1 MHMLDEAPL
10 KPEVR
15 ALAKKIFRIVG
26 EAESRVHACP
36 LEEVHFH
43 ETGAVDSIVDIVG
56 AAACAV
62 DLGITETYV
71 STIYEGQGHVWC
83 QHGRIPVPAPAVAGI
98 AAAEELDLAIT
109 NVSGEMVTPT
119 GAAIAAALR
128 TKKGLPK
135 TFVIRKIGMG
145 AGKKDFPHANLLR
158 AMIIEQ
164 AMNGLPAGNTV
175 EEPTRSVNAD
185 GDSQK
190 NGSFAQEKSSS
201 DETEDEIWVLE
212 TNLDDCTGEMM
223 GLTMELLLAAGARD
237 VNYTP
242 IYMKKNRPACK
253 LEVLCKEEK
262 VSALEEVIFHQ
273 TTAIG
278 LRKRKEVRRILPRKK
293 ETVMTPYGEV
303 ELKICASGPGKL
315 IFTRNTDR
323 HPRTGSGNRPVLS
336 GNLSESGGRG
346 MEEKKERLKALLDEY
361 TKGNACLA
369 FSGGIDSSLILKLA
383 QEAADR
389 NGTKLY
395 AVTFDTVLH
404 PKADREIASRV
415 ARENHSIHEIISVDE
430 LKQEEIRF
438 NPKNRC
444 YLCKKSLFSGLLD
457 FARAHDA
464 AVVMEGTNQDDL
476 KQYRP
481 GIQAVKELGVKSPL
495 MEAGFTKAEIRAYAK
510 DLGISVAER
519 PSSPCLATRL
529 PYGTEIDMALLKRI
543 GEGEE
548 ALRNLGL
555 KNVRIRV
562 HGEIARLEVDSASF
576 PAILEQRE
584 EVLSILK
591 KVGVP
596 YLTLDLEG
604 FRSGSMDIHVK

>member
-1 MHMLDEAPL
+1 MNEKKDALYLECYSGISGDMVTAALLDLGADEAVL
-10 KPEVR
+10 RK
-15 ALAKKIFRIVG
+15 ALASLPLDGFGIDIRRVKKAGLDACDFDVVLDAAHENHDHDMAYLYG
-26 EAESRVHACP
+26 GAGECHAHDHHHDHDEDAHAHHPHADEDEHCHEHHYDGEHEHGCHNHEAEHCHDHEHTHEHHHHEHRGLAEVLDILNKADLTDRARATAVRIFTILGRAEAKAHGAT
-36 LEEVHFH
+36 LETVHFH
-43 ETGAVDSIVDIVG
+43 EVGAVDSIVDIVG

-119 GAAIAAALR
+119 GAAIAAAIR

-158 AMIIEQ
+158 AMIIEPV
-164 AMNGLPAGNTV
+164 MNGLPAGNAV

-190 NGSFAQEKSSS
+190 NGSSAQEKSSS

-303 ELKICASGPGKL
+303 ELKICTSAGENYIYPEYDSIRGL
-315 IFTRNTDR
+315 VQE
-323 HPRTGSGNRPVLS
+323 TGRSYQ
-336 GNLSESGGRG
+336 EIYQ
-346 MEEKKERLKALLDEY
+346 KA
-361 TKGNACLA
+361 
-369 FSGGIDSSLILKLA
+369 
-383 QEAADR
+383 
-389 NGTKLY
+389 
-395 AVTFDTVLH
+395 V
-404 PKADREIASRV
+404 
-415 ARENHSIHEIISVDE
+415 
-430 LKQEEIRF
+430 
-438 NPKNRC
+438 
-444 YLCKKSLFSGLLD
+444 
-457 FARAHDA
+457 
-464 AVVMEGTNQDDL
+464 
-476 KQYRP
+476 
-481 GIQAVKELGVKSPL
+481 
-495 MEAGFTKAEIRAYAK
+495 
-510 DLGISVAER
+510 
-519 PSSPCLATRL
+519 
-529 PYGTEIDMALLKRI
+529 
-543 GEGEE
+543 EE
-548 ALRNLGL
+548 AWKKR
-555 KNVRIRV
+555 KN
-562 HGEIARLEVDSASF
+562 D
-576 PAILEQRE
+576 
-584 EVLSILK
+584 
-591 KVGVP
+591 
-596 YLTLDLEG
+596 
-604 FRSGSMDIHVK
+604 

>member
-1 MHMLDEAPL
+1 MGKTLYLECYSGISGDMTVGALLDLGAREEALREALEALPLNGYEITIGRTKKCGIDACDFDVILEEEAHDHAHDEAHVHEHDHEAEHCHDGEGHVHEHIHGEESHEHQEHFHDGEAHEHSHEHLHEDSAEHSEHCHSAEGHSHDHEHSHEHTHSDHAPADHCHDHSHDHPHTHGPEAYDHHHDHVHRHYADIMHMLDEAPL

-164 AMNGLPAGNTV
+164 AMNGLPAGNAV

-190 NGSFAQEKSSS
+190 NGSSAQKKSSS

-303 ELKICASGPGKL
+303 ELKICTSAGENYIYPEYDSIRGL
-315 IFTRNTDR
+315 VQE
-323 HPRTGSGNRPVLS
+323 TGRSYQ
-336 GNLSESGGRG
+336 EIYQ
-346 MEEKKERLKALLDEY
+346 KA
-361 TKGNACLA
+361 
-369 FSGGIDSSLILKLA
+369 
-383 QEAADR
+383 
-389 NGTKLY
+389 
-395 AVTFDTVLH
+395 V
-404 PKADREIASRV
+404 
-415 ARENHSIHEIISVDE
+415 
-430 LKQEEIRF
+430 
-438 NPKNRC
+438 
-444 YLCKKSLFSGLLD
+444 
-457 FARAHDA
+457 
-464 AVVMEGTNQDDL
+464 
-476 KQYRP
+476 
-481 GIQAVKELGVKSPL
+481 
-495 MEAGFTKAEIRAYAK
+495 
-510 DLGISVAER
+510 
-519 PSSPCLATRL
+519 
-529 PYGTEIDMALLKRI
+529 
-543 GEGEE
+543 EE
-548 ALRNLGL
+548 AWKKR
-555 KNVRIRV
+555 KN
-562 HGEIARLEVDSASF
+562 D
-576 PAILEQRE
+576 
-584 EVLSILK
+584 
-591 KVGVP
+591 
-596 YLTLDLEG
+596 
-604 FRSGSMDIHVK
+604 

>member
-1 MHMLDEAPL
+1 MGKTLYLECYSGISGDMTVGALLDLGAREEALREALEALPLNGYEITIGRTKKCGIDACDFDVILEEEAHDHAHDEAHVHEHDHEAEHCHDGEGHVHEHIHGEESHEHQEHFHDGEAHEHYHEHLHEDSAEHSEHCHSAEGHSHDHEHSHEHTHGDHAPADHCHDHSHDHPHTHGPETHDHHHDHVHRHYADIMHMLDEAPL

-119 GAAIAAALR
+119 GAAIASALR
-128 TKKGLPK
+128 TKKGLPRA
-135 TFVIRKIGMG
+135 FVIRKIGMG

-158 AMIIEQ
+158 AMIIEP
-164 AMNGLPAGNTV
+164 AMNAQPAGNAV

-190 NGSFAQEKSSS
+190 NGSSAQEKSSS

-303 ELKICASGPGKL
+303 ELKICTSAGETYIYPEYDSIRGL
-315 IFTRNTDR
+315 VQE
-323 HPRTGSGNRPVLS
+323 TGRSYQ
-336 GNLSESGGRG
+336 EIYQ
-346 MEEKKERLKALLDEY
+346 KA
-361 TKGNACLA
+361 
-369 FSGGIDSSLILKLA
+369 
-383 QEAADR
+383 
-389 NGTKLY
+389 
-395 AVTFDTVLH
+395 V
-404 PKADREIASRV
+404 
-415 ARENHSIHEIISVDE
+415 
-430 LKQEEIRF
+430 
-438 NPKNRC
+438 
-444 YLCKKSLFSGLLD
+444 
-457 FARAHDA
+457 
-464 AVVMEGTNQDDL
+464 
-476 KQYRP
+476 
-481 GIQAVKELGVKSPL
+481 
-495 MEAGFTKAEIRAYAK
+495 
-510 DLGISVAER
+510 
-519 PSSPCLATRL
+519 
-529 PYGTEIDMALLKRI
+529 
-543 GEGEE
+543 EE
-548 ALRNLGL
+548 AWKKR
-555 KNVRIRV
+555 KN
-562 HGEIARLEVDSASF
+562 D
-576 PAILEQRE
+576 
-584 EVLSILK
+584 
-591 KVGVP
+591 
-596 YLTLDLEG
+596 
-604 FRSGSMDIHVK
+604 

>member
-1 MHMLDEAPL
+1 MGKTLYLECYSGISGDMTVGALLDLGAREEALREALEALPLKGYEIRIGRTKKCGIDACDFDVILEEEEGHEHPHEHDGEAHVHKHEHVHGAEHCHDEEHHDHEHSHGEDHVYDHGTPCEHIHDHSHIHGPEGHDHHHDHVHRHYADIMHMLDEAPL

-15 ALAKKIFRIVG
+15 TLAKKIFQIVG

-119 GAAIAAALR
+119 GAAIAAAFR

-135 TFVIRKIGMG
+135 AFVIRKIGMG

-158 AMIIEQ
+158 AMIIEPV
-164 AMNGLPAGNTV
+164 MNALPAGNAV
-175 EEPTRSVNAD
+175 EEITGSVNAD
-185 GDSQK
+185 GDAQK
-190 NGSFAQEKSSS
+190 SGSTASEKSSS

-242 IYMKKNRPACK
+242 IYMKKNRPAYK

-293 ETVMTPYGEV
+293 ETIMTPYGEV
-303 ELKICASGPGKL
+303 ELKICTSAGETYIYPEYDSIRRL
-315 IFTRNTDR
+315 VQE
-323 HPRTGSGNRPVLS
+323 TGRSYQEIYQKAV
-336 GNLSESGGRG
+336 
-346 MEEKKERLKALLDEY
+346 EETWKKR
-361 TKGNACLA
+361 
-369 FSGGIDSSLILKLA
+369 
-383 QEAADR
+383 
-389 NGTKLY
+389 
-395 AVTFDTVLH
+395 
-404 PKADREIASRV
+404 
-415 ARENHSIHEIISVDE
+415 
-430 LKQEEIRF
+430 
-438 NPKNRC
+438 KN
-444 YLCKKSLFSGLLD
+444 D
-457 FARAHDA
+457 
-464 AVVMEGTNQDDL
+464 
-476 KQYRP
+476 
-481 GIQAVKELGVKSPL
+481 
-495 MEAGFTKAEIRAYAK
+495 
-510 DLGISVAER
+510 
-519 PSSPCLATRL
+519 
-529 PYGTEIDMALLKRI
+529 
-543 GEGEE
+543 
-548 ALRNLGL
+548 
-555 KNVRIRV
+555 
-562 HGEIARLEVDSASF
+562 
-576 PAILEQRE
+576 
-584 EVLSILK
+584 
-591 KVGVP
+591 
-596 YLTLDLEG
+596 
-604 FRSGSMDIHVK
+604 

>member
-1 MHMLDEAPL
+1 MGKTLYLECYSGISGDMTVGALLDLGAREEALRAALEALPLNGYEITIGRTKKCGIDACDFDVILEEEAHDHAHDEAHVHEHDHEAEHCHDGEGHVHEHIHGEESHEHQEHFHDGEAHEHYHEHLHEDSAEHSEHCHSAEGHSHDHEHSHEHTHGDHAPADHCHDHSHDHPHTHGPEAHDHHHDHVHRHYADIMHMLDEAPL

-98 AAAEELDLAIT
+98 AVAEELDLAVT
-109 NVSGEMVTPT
+109 PVFGEMVTPT

-128 TKKGLPK
+128 TKKGRPQS
-135 TFVIRKIGMG
+135 FVIRRIGMG

-158 AMIIEQ
+158 AMIIEP
-164 AMNGLPAGNTV
+164 AMNAQPAGKAV
-175 EEPTRSVNAD
+175 EETTGSVNTD
-185 GDSQK
+185 GDAQK
-190 NGSFAQEKSSS
+190 SGSSASEKASS

-242 IYMKKNRPACK
+242 IYMKKNRPAYK

-293 ETVMTPYGEV
+293 ETIMTPYGEV
-303 ELKICASGPGKL
+303 ELKICTSAGETYIYPEYDSIRRL
-315 IFTRNTDR
+315 VQE
-323 HPRTGSGNRPVLS
+323 TGRSYQ
-336 GNLSESGGRG
+336 EIYQ
-346 MEEKKERLKALLDEY
+346 KA
-361 TKGNACLA
+361 
-369 FSGGIDSSLILKLA
+369 
-383 QEAADR
+383 
-389 NGTKLY
+389 
-395 AVTFDTVLH
+395 V
-404 PKADREIASRV
+404 
-415 ARENHSIHEIISVDE
+415 
-430 LKQEEIRF
+430 
-438 NPKNRC
+438 
-444 YLCKKSLFSGLLD
+444 
-457 FARAHDA
+457 
-464 AVVMEGTNQDDL
+464 
-476 KQYRP
+476 
-481 GIQAVKELGVKSPL
+481 
-495 MEAGFTKAEIRAYAK
+495 
-510 DLGISVAER
+510 
-519 PSSPCLATRL
+519 
-529 PYGTEIDMALLKRI
+529 
-543 GEGEE
+543 EE
-548 ALRNLGL
+548 AWKKR
-555 KNVRIRV
+555 KN
-562 HGEIARLEVDSASF
+562 D
-576 PAILEQRE
+576 
-584 EVLSILK
+584 
-591 KVGVP
+591 
-596 YLTLDLEG
+596 
-604 FRSGSMDIHVK
+604 

>member
-1 MHMLDEAPL
+1 MGKTLYLECYSGISGDMTVGALLDLGAREEALRAALEALPLNGYEITIGRTKKCGIDACDFDVILEEEAHDHAHDEAHVHEHDHEAEHCHDGEGHVHEHIHGEESHEHQEHFHDGEAHEHYHEHLHEDSAEHSEHCHSAEGHSHDHEHSHEHTHSDHAPADHCHDHSHDHPHTHGPEAHDHHHDHVHRHYADIMHMLDEAPL

-158 AMIIEQ
+158 AMIIEP
-164 AMNGLPAGNTV
+164 AMNGLPAGNAV

-190 NGSFAQEKSSS
+190 NGSSAKEKSSS

-303 ELKICASGPGKL
+303 ELKICTSAGETYIYPEYDSIRRL
-315 IFTRNTDR
+315 VQE
-323 HPRTGSGNRPVLS
+323 TGRSYQ
-336 GNLSESGGRG
+336 EIYQ
-346 MEEKKERLKALLDEY
+346 KA
-361 TKGNACLA
+361 
-369 FSGGIDSSLILKLA
+369 
-383 QEAADR
+383 
-389 NGTKLY
+389 
-395 AVTFDTVLH
+395 V
-404 PKADREIASRV
+404 
-415 ARENHSIHEIISVDE
+415 
-430 LKQEEIRF
+430 
-438 NPKNRC
+438 
-444 YLCKKSLFSGLLD
+444 
-457 FARAHDA
+457 
-464 AVVMEGTNQDDL
+464 
-476 KQYRP
+476 
-481 GIQAVKELGVKSPL
+481 
-495 MEAGFTKAEIRAYAK
+495 
-510 DLGISVAER
+510 
-519 PSSPCLATRL
+519 
-529 PYGTEIDMALLKRI
+529 
-543 GEGEE
+543 EE
-548 ALRNLGL
+548 AWKKR
-555 KNVRIRV
+555 KN
-562 HGEIARLEVDSASF
+562 D
-576 PAILEQRE
+576 
-584 EVLSILK
+584 
-591 KVGVP
+591 
-596 YLTLDLEG
+596 
-604 FRSGSMDIHVK
+604 

>member
-1 MHMLDEAPL
+1 MGKTLYLECYSGISGDMTVGALLDLGAREEALREALEALPLNGYEITIGRTKKCGIDACDFDVILEEEAHDHAHDEAHVHEHDHEAEHCHDGEGHVHEHIHGEESHEHREHFHDGEAHEHYHEHLHEDSAEHSEHCHSAEGGHPHDHEHSHGEPDHSHESPHSEHNHTHAPELHDHSHEDGTHTHDHSHPHGPETHDHHHDHVHRHYADIMHMLDEAPL

-15 ALAKKIFRIVG
+15 TLAKKIFRIVG

-128 TKKGLPK
+128 TKKGLPRA
-135 TFVIRKIGMG
+135 FVIRKIGMG

-158 AMIIEQ
+158 AMIIEP
-164 AMNGLPAGNTV
+164 AMNAQPAGNAV

-190 NGSFAQEKSSS
+190 NGSSAQEKSSS

-303 ELKICASGPGKL
+303 ELKICTSAGETYIYPEYDSIRGL
-315 IFTRNTDR
+315 VQE
-323 HPRTGSGNRPVLS
+323 TGRSYQ
-336 GNLSESGGRG
+336 EIYQ
-346 MEEKKERLKALLDEY
+346 KA
-361 TKGNACLA
+361 
-369 FSGGIDSSLILKLA
+369 
-383 QEAADR
+383 
-389 NGTKLY
+389 
-395 AVTFDTVLH
+395 V
-404 PKADREIASRV
+404 
-415 ARENHSIHEIISVDE
+415 
-430 LKQEEIRF
+430 
-438 NPKNRC
+438 
-444 YLCKKSLFSGLLD
+444 
-457 FARAHDA
+457 
-464 AVVMEGTNQDDL
+464 
-476 KQYRP
+476 
-481 GIQAVKELGVKSPL
+481 
-495 MEAGFTKAEIRAYAK
+495 
-510 DLGISVAER
+510 
-519 PSSPCLATRL
+519 
-529 PYGTEIDMALLKRI
+529 
-543 GEGEE
+543 EE
-548 ALRNLGL
+548 AWKKR
-555 KNVRIRV
+555 KN
-562 HGEIARLEVDSASF
+562 D
-576 PAILEQRE
+576 
-584 EVLSILK
+584 
-591 KVGVP
+591 
-596 YLTLDLEG
+596 
-604 FRSGSMDIHVK
+604 

>member
-1 MHMLDEAPL
+1 MLFRRLVVWNSTILVFLTAVFVWYNLTSTQKIVEE
-10 KPEVR
+10 EVYNSFYTSMDTGAAELASVFRDARNLTLELCANTSVQR
-15 ALAKKIFRIVG
+15 ALRQDDAAWQDEEQKIQAARQSSENLTRFFPTFNAEIYGLDAEHQLFGADNIKNISEEWLQAVLRAQGQFVWDYHYTEYGSGVRVSHLIYDEQNWEQPLGIVSVYVNSDYLRYALNSIRLGNNTVVYLLDAKGNLLFPYETGASIPENVGETVTIAGSASGRSAFVMRRLSVNGFRIVG

-164 AMNGLPAGNTV
+164 AMNGLPAGNAV

-190 NGSFAQEKSSS
+190 NGSSAKEKSSS

-303 ELKICASGPGKL
+303 ELKICTSAGETYIYPEYDSIRGL
-315 IFTRNTDR
+315 VQE
-323 HPRTGSGNRPVLS
+323 TGRSYQ
-336 GNLSESGGRG
+336 EIYQ
-346 MEEKKERLKALLDEY
+346 KA
-361 TKGNACLA
+361 
-369 FSGGIDSSLILKLA
+369 
-383 QEAADR
+383 
-389 NGTKLY
+389 
-395 AVTFDTVLH
+395 V
-404 PKADREIASRV
+404 
-415 ARENHSIHEIISVDE
+415 
-430 LKQEEIRF
+430 
-438 NPKNRC
+438 
-444 YLCKKSLFSGLLD
+444 
-457 FARAHDA
+457 
-464 AVVMEGTNQDDL
+464 
-476 KQYRP
+476 
-481 GIQAVKELGVKSPL
+481 
-495 MEAGFTKAEIRAYAK
+495 
-510 DLGISVAER
+510 
-519 PSSPCLATRL
+519 
-529 PYGTEIDMALLKRI
+529 
-543 GEGEE
+543 EE
-548 ALRNLGL
+548 AWKKR
-555 KNVRIRV
+555 KN
-562 HGEIARLEVDSASF
+562 D
-576 PAILEQRE
+576 
-584 EVLSILK
+584 
-591 KVGVP
+591 
-596 YLTLDLEG
+596 
-604 FRSGSMDIHVK
+604 

>member
-1 MHMLDEAPL
+1 MGKTLYLECYSGISGDMTVGALLDLGAREEALREALEALPIKGYEIRIGRTKKCGIDACDFDVILEEEEGHEHPHEHDGEAHVHKHEHVHGAEHCHDEEHHDHEHSHGEDHVYDHGTPCEHIHDHSHTHGPEGHDHHHDHVHRHYADIMRMLDEAPL

-15 ALAKKIFRIVG
+15 TLAKKIFRIVG

-62 DLGITETYV
+62 DLGITETYL

-119 GAAIAAALR
+119 GAAIAAAFR

-135 TFVIRKIGMG
+135 AFMIRKIGMG

-158 AMIIEQ
+158 AMIIEPV
-164 AMNGLPAGNTV
+164 MNALPAGNAV
-175 EEPTRSVNAD
+175 EEITGSVNAD
-185 GDSQK
+185 GDAQK
-190 NGSFAQEKSSS
+190 SGSSASEKSSS

-242 IYMKKNRPACK
+242 IYMKKNRPAYK

-293 ETVMTPYGEV
+293 ETIMTPYGEV
-303 ELKICASGPGKL
+303 ELKICTSAGETYIYPEYDSIRGL
-315 IFTRNTDR
+315 VQE
-323 HPRTGSGNRPVLS
+323 TGRSYQEIYQKAV
-336 GNLSESGGRG
+336 
-346 MEEKKERLKALLDEY
+346 EETWKKR
-361 TKGNACLA
+361 
-369 FSGGIDSSLILKLA
+369 
-383 QEAADR
+383 
-389 NGTKLY
+389 
-395 AVTFDTVLH
+395 
-404 PKADREIASRV
+404 
-415 ARENHSIHEIISVDE
+415 
-430 LKQEEIRF
+430 
-438 NPKNRC
+438 KN
-444 YLCKKSLFSGLLD
+444 D
-457 FARAHDA
+457 
-464 AVVMEGTNQDDL
+464 
-476 KQYRP
+476 
-481 GIQAVKELGVKSPL
+481 
-495 MEAGFTKAEIRAYAK
+495 
-510 DLGISVAER
+510 
-519 PSSPCLATRL
+519 
-529 PYGTEIDMALLKRI
+529 
-543 GEGEE
+543 
-548 ALRNLGL
+548 
-555 KNVRIRV
+555 
-562 HGEIARLEVDSASF
+562 
-576 PAILEQRE
+576 
-584 EVLSILK
+584 
-591 KVGVP
+591 
-596 YLTLDLEG
+596 
-604 FRSGSMDIHVK
+604 

>member
-1 MHMLDEAPL
+1 MGKTLYLECYSGISGDMTVGALLDLGAREEALREALEALPLNGYEITIGRTKKCGIDACDFDVILEEEAHDHAHDEAHVHEHDHEAEHCHDGEGHVHEHIHGEESHEHQEHFHDGEAHEHSHEHLHEDSAEHSEHCHSAEGHSHDHEHSHEHTHSDHAPADHCHDHSHDHPHTHGPEAHDHHHDHVHRHYADIMHMLDEAPL

-119 GAAIAAALR
+119 GAAIAAAFR

-158 AMIIEQ
+158 AMIIEP
-164 AMNGLPAGNTV
+164 AMNGLPAGNAV
-175 EEPTRSVNAD
+175 EEPTRSVNGD

-190 NGSFAQEKSSS
+190 NGSSAQKKSSS

-303 ELKICASGPGKL
+303 ELKICTSAGENYIYPEYDSIRGL
-315 IFTRNTDR
+315 VQE
-323 HPRTGSGNRPVLS
+323 TGRSYQ
-336 GNLSESGGRG
+336 EIYQ
-346 MEEKKERLKALLDEY
+346 KA
-361 TKGNACLA
+361 
-369 FSGGIDSSLILKLA
+369 
-383 QEAADR
+383 
-389 NGTKLY
+389 
-395 AVTFDTVLH
+395 V
-404 PKADREIASRV
+404 
-415 ARENHSIHEIISVDE
+415 
-430 LKQEEIRF
+430 
-438 NPKNRC
+438 
-444 YLCKKSLFSGLLD
+444 
-457 FARAHDA
+457 
-464 AVVMEGTNQDDL
+464 
-476 KQYRP
+476 
-481 GIQAVKELGVKSPL
+481 
-495 MEAGFTKAEIRAYAK
+495 
-510 DLGISVAER
+510 
-519 PSSPCLATRL
+519 
-529 PYGTEIDMALLKRI
+529 
-543 GEGEE
+543 EE
-548 ALRNLGL
+548 AWKKR
-555 KNVRIRV
+555 KN
-562 HGEIARLEVDSASF
+562 D
-576 PAILEQRE
+576 
-584 EVLSILK
+584 
-591 KVGVP
+591 
-596 YLTLDLEG
+596 
-604 FRSGSMDIHVK
+604 

>member
-1 MHMLDEAPL
+1 MGKTLYLECYSGISGDMTVGALLDLGAREEALRAALEALPLNGYEITIGRTKKCGIDACDFDVILEEEAHDHAHDEAHVHEHDHEAEHCHDGEGHVHEHIHGEESHEHQEHFHDGEAHEHYHEHLHEDSAEHSEHCHSAEGHSHDHEHSHEHTHSDHAPADHCHDHSHDHPHTHGPEAHDHHHDHVHRHYADIMHMLDEAPL

-119 GAAIAAALR
+119 GAAIAAAFR

-135 TFVIRKIGMG
+135 AFVIRKIGMG

-158 AMIIEQ
+158 AMIIEP
-164 AMNGLPAGNTV
+164 AMNGLPAGNAV

-190 NGSFAQEKSSS
+190 NGSSAKEKSSS

-303 ELKICASGPGKL
+303 ELKICTSAGETYIYPEYDSIRGL
-315 IFTRNTDR
+315 VQE
-323 HPRTGSGNRPVLS
+323 TGRSYQ
-336 GNLSESGGRG
+336 EIYQ
-346 MEEKKERLKALLDEY
+346 KA
-361 TKGNACLA
+361 
-369 FSGGIDSSLILKLA
+369 
-383 QEAADR
+383 
-389 NGTKLY
+389 
-395 AVTFDTVLH
+395 V
-404 PKADREIASRV
+404 
-415 ARENHSIHEIISVDE
+415 
-430 LKQEEIRF
+430 
-438 NPKNRC
+438 
-444 YLCKKSLFSGLLD
+444 
-457 FARAHDA
+457 
-464 AVVMEGTNQDDL
+464 
-476 KQYRP
+476 
-481 GIQAVKELGVKSPL
+481 
-495 MEAGFTKAEIRAYAK
+495 
-510 DLGISVAER
+510 
-519 PSSPCLATRL
+519 
-529 PYGTEIDMALLKRI
+529 
-543 GEGEE
+543 EE
-548 ALRNLGL
+548 AWKKR
-555 KNVRIRV
+555 KN
-562 HGEIARLEVDSASF
+562 D
-576 PAILEQRE
+576 
-584 EVLSILK
+584 
-591 KVGVP
+591 
-596 YLTLDLEG
+596 
-604 FRSGSMDIHVK
+604 

>member
-1 MHMLDEAPL
+1 MGKTLYLECYSGISGDMTVGALLDLGAREEVLREALEALPLKGYEITIGRTKKCGIDACDFDVILEEEVHEHHGGELHAHEHEHEAEHCHAGENYVHEHIHGEECHEHHEHFYDGESHEHSHEHLHEDVAERSEHCHSAESHNHDYEHFHGEHNHADHLHEEHDHTQALELHGHSHEGGAHTHDHSHTHGPESHDHHHHHVHRHYADIMHMLDEAPL

-98 AAAEELDLAIT
+98 AAAEELNLAIT
-109 NVSGEMVTPT
+109 SVSSEMVTPT

-135 TFVIRKIGMG
+135 AFVIRKIGMG

-158 AMIIEQ
+158 AMIIEP
-164 AMNGLPAGNTV
+164 AMNAQPAGNET
-175 EEPTRSVNAD
+175 TDSVNAD
-185 GDSQK
+185 GNPQK
-190 NGSFAQEKSSS
+190 SASSTQEKDPS

-242 IYMKKNRPACK
+242 IYMKKNRPAYK

-303 ELKICASGPGKL
+303 ELKICTSAGETYIYPEYDSIRGL
-315 IFTRNTDR
+315 VQE
-323 HPRTGSGNRPVLS
+323 TGRSYQ
-336 GNLSESGGRG
+336 EIYQ
-346 MEEKKERLKALLDEY
+346 KA
-361 TKGNACLA
+361 
-369 FSGGIDSSLILKLA
+369 
-383 QEAADR
+383 
-389 NGTKLY
+389 
-395 AVTFDTVLH
+395 V
-404 PKADREIASRV
+404 
-415 ARENHSIHEIISVDE
+415 
-430 LKQEEIRF
+430 
-438 NPKNRC
+438 
-444 YLCKKSLFSGLLD
+444 
-457 FARAHDA
+457 
-464 AVVMEGTNQDDL
+464 
-476 KQYRP
+476 
-481 GIQAVKELGVKSPL
+481 
-495 MEAGFTKAEIRAYAK
+495 
-510 DLGISVAER
+510 
-519 PSSPCLATRL
+519 
-529 PYGTEIDMALLKRI
+529 
-543 GEGEE
+543 EE
-548 ALRNLGL
+548 AWKKR
-555 KNVRIRV
+555 KN
-562 HGEIARLEVDSASF
+562 D
-576 PAILEQRE
+576 
-584 EVLSILK
+584 
-591 KVGVP
+591 
-596 YLTLDLEG
+596 
-604 FRSGSMDIHVK
+604 

>member
-1 MHMLDEAPL
+1 MGKTLYLECYSGISGDMTVGALLDLGAREETLREALEALPLKGYEIRIGRTKKCGIDACDFDVILEEEEGHEHPHEHDGEAHVHKHEHVHGAEHCHDEEHHDHEHSHGEEYVHDHSVICEHLHEDGPEHCHSAEGGHTHDHEHLQGEQYHSHEHSYSEHAHTHGPEDHACHHDHSHSPGAHAHAHDHVHRHYADIMRMLDEAPL

-15 ALAKKIFRIVG
+15 TLAKKIFRIVG

-62 DLGITETYV
+62 DLGITETYL

-128 TKKGLPK
+128 TKKGRPK
-135 TFVIRKIGMG
+135 SFVIRRIGMG

-158 AMIIEQ
+158 AMIIEPV
-164 AMNGLPAGNTV
+164 MNALPAGNAV
-175 EEPTRSVNAD
+175 EEITESVNAD
-185 GDSQK
+185 GDVQK
-190 NGSFAQEKSSS
+190 SGSSASEKASS

-242 IYMKKNRPACK
+242 IYMKKNRPAYK

-293 ETVMTPYGEV
+293 ETIMTPYGEV
-303 ELKICASGPGKL
+303 ELKICTSAGETYIYPEYDSIRRL
-315 IFTRNTDR
+315 VLE
-323 HPRTGSGNRPVLS
+323 TGRSYQ
-336 GNLSESGGRG
+336 EIYQ
-346 MEEKKERLKALLDEY
+346 KA
-361 TKGNACLA
+361 
-369 FSGGIDSSLILKLA
+369 
-383 QEAADR
+383 
-389 NGTKLY
+389 
-395 AVTFDTVLH
+395 V
-404 PKADREIASRV
+404 
-415 ARENHSIHEIISVDE
+415 
-430 LKQEEIRF
+430 
-438 NPKNRC
+438 
-444 YLCKKSLFSGLLD
+444 
-457 FARAHDA
+457 
-464 AVVMEGTNQDDL
+464 
-476 KQYRP
+476 
-481 GIQAVKELGVKSPL
+481 
-495 MEAGFTKAEIRAYAK
+495 
-510 DLGISVAER
+510 
-519 PSSPCLATRL
+519 
-529 PYGTEIDMALLKRI
+529 
-543 GEGEE
+543 EE
-548 ALRNLGL
+548 AWKK
-555 KNVRIRV
+555 KNN
-562 HGEIARLEVDSASF
+562 G
-576 PAILEQRE
+576 
-584 EVLSILK
+584 
-591 KVGVP
+591 
-596 YLTLDLEG
+596 
-604 FRSGSMDIHVK
+604 

>member
-1 MHMLDEAPL
+1 MGKTLYLECYSGISGDMTVGALLDLGAREEALREALEALPLNGYEITIGRTKKCGIDACDFDVILEEEAHDHAHDEAHVHEHDHEAEHCHDGEGHVHEHIHGEEAHEHQEHFHDGEAHEHSHEHLHEDSAEHSEHCHSAEGHSHDHEHSHEHTHGDHAPADHCHDHSHDHPHTHGPEAHDHHHDHVHRHYADIMHMLDEAPL

-71 STIYEGQGHVWC
+71 STICEGQGHVWC

-128 TKKGLPK
+128 TKKGLPRA
-135 TFVIRKIGMG
+135 FVIRKIGMG

-158 AMIIEQ
+158 AMIIEP
-164 AMNGLPAGNTV
+164 AMNAQPAGNAV
-175 EEPTRSVNAD
+175 EEPARSVNAD

-190 NGSFAQEKSSS
+190 NGSSAKEKSSS

-303 ELKICASGPGKL
+303 ELKICTSAGETYIYPEYDSIRGL
-315 IFTRNTDR
+315 VQE
-323 HPRTGSGNRPVLS
+323 TGRSYQ
-336 GNLSESGGRG
+336 EIYQ
-346 MEEKKERLKALLDEY
+346 KA
-361 TKGNACLA
+361 
-369 FSGGIDSSLILKLA
+369 
-383 QEAADR
+383 
-389 NGTKLY
+389 
-395 AVTFDTVLH
+395 V
-404 PKADREIASRV
+404 
-415 ARENHSIHEIISVDE
+415 
-430 LKQEEIRF
+430 
-438 NPKNRC
+438 
-444 YLCKKSLFSGLLD
+444 
-457 FARAHDA
+457 
-464 AVVMEGTNQDDL
+464 
-476 KQYRP
+476 
-481 GIQAVKELGVKSPL
+481 
-495 MEAGFTKAEIRAYAK
+495 
-510 DLGISVAER
+510 
-519 PSSPCLATRL
+519 
-529 PYGTEIDMALLKRI
+529 
-543 GEGEE
+543 EE
-548 ALRNLGL
+548 AWKKR
-555 KNVRIRV
+555 KN
-562 HGEIARLEVDSASF
+562 D
-576 PAILEQRE
+576 
-584 EVLSILK
+584 
-591 KVGVP
+591 
-596 YLTLDLEG
+596 
-604 FRSGSMDIHVK
+604 

>member
-1 MHMLDEAPL
+1 MKTLYLECYSGISGDMTVGALLDLGAREEALRAALEALPLNGYEITIGRTKKCGIDACDFDVILEEEAHDHAHDEAHVHEHDHEAEHCHDGEGHVHEHIHGEESHEHQEHFHDGEAHEHYHEHLHEDSAEHSEHCHSAEGHSHDHEHSHEHTHSDHAPADHCHDHSHDHPHTHGPEAHDHHHDHVHRHYADIMHMLDEAPL

-119 GAAIAAALR
+119 GAAIAAAFR

-158 AMIIEQ
+158 AMIIEP
-164 AMNGLPAGNTV
+164 AMNGLPAGNAV
-175 EEPTRSVNAD
+175 EEPTRSVNGD

-190 NGSFAQEKSSS
+190 NGSSAQKKSSS

-303 ELKICASGPGKL
+303 ELKICTSAGENYIYPEYDSIRGL
-315 IFTRNTDR
+315 VQE
-323 HPRTGSGNRPVLS
+323 TGRSYQ
-336 GNLSESGGRG
+336 EIYQ
-346 MEEKKERLKALLDEY
+346 KA
-361 TKGNACLA
+361 
-369 FSGGIDSSLILKLA
+369 
-383 QEAADR
+383 
-389 NGTKLY
+389 
-395 AVTFDTVLH
+395 V
-404 PKADREIASRV
+404 
-415 ARENHSIHEIISVDE
+415 
-430 LKQEEIRF
+430 
-438 NPKNRC
+438 
-444 YLCKKSLFSGLLD
+444 
-457 FARAHDA
+457 
-464 AVVMEGTNQDDL
+464 
-476 KQYRP
+476 
-481 GIQAVKELGVKSPL
+481 
-495 MEAGFTKAEIRAYAK
+495 
-510 DLGISVAER
+510 
-519 PSSPCLATRL
+519 
-529 PYGTEIDMALLKRI
+529 
-543 GEGEE
+543 EE
-548 ALRNLGL
+548 AWKKR
-555 KNVRIRV
+555 KN
-562 HGEIARLEVDSASF
+562 D
-576 PAILEQRE
+576 
-584 EVLSILK
+584 
-591 KVGVP
+591 
-596 YLTLDLEG
+596 
-604 FRSGSMDIHVK
+604 

>member
-1 MHMLDEAPL
+1 MGKTLYLECYSGISGDMTVGALLDLGAREEALRAALEALPLNGYEITIGRTKKCGIDACDFDVILEEEAHDHAHDEAHVHEHDHEAEHCHDGEGHVHEHIHGEESHEHQEHFHDGEAHEHYHEHLHEDSAEHSEHCHSAEGHSHDHEHSHEHTHGDHAPADHCHDHSHDHPHTHDPEAHEHHHDHVHRHYADIMHMLDEAPL

-98 AAAEELDLAIT
+98 AVAEELDLAIT

-128 TKKGLPK
+128 TKKGLPRA
-135 TFVIRKIGMG
+135 FVIRKIGMG

-158 AMIIEQ
+158 AMIIEP
-164 AMNGLPAGNTV
+164 AMNAQPAGNAV
-175 EEPTRSVNAD
+175 EEPARSVNAD

-190 NGSFAQEKSSS
+190 NGSSAQEKSSS

-303 ELKICASGPGKL
+303 ELKICTSAGETYIYPEYDSIRGL
-315 IFTRNTDR
+315 VQE
-323 HPRTGSGNRPVLS
+323 TGRSYQ
-336 GNLSESGGRG
+336 EIYQ
-346 MEEKKERLKALLDEY
+346 KA
-361 TKGNACLA
+361 
-369 FSGGIDSSLILKLA
+369 
-383 QEAADR
+383 
-389 NGTKLY
+389 
-395 AVTFDTVLH
+395 V
-404 PKADREIASRV
+404 
-415 ARENHSIHEIISVDE
+415 
-430 LKQEEIRF
+430 
-438 NPKNRC
+438 
-444 YLCKKSLFSGLLD
+444 
-457 FARAHDA
+457 
-464 AVVMEGTNQDDL
+464 
-476 KQYRP
+476 
-481 GIQAVKELGVKSPL
+481 
-495 MEAGFTKAEIRAYAK
+495 
-510 DLGISVAER
+510 
-519 PSSPCLATRL
+519 
-529 PYGTEIDMALLKRI
+529 
-543 GEGEE
+543 EE
-548 ALRNLGL
+548 AWKKR
-555 KNVRIRV
+555 KN
-562 HGEIARLEVDSASF
+562 D
-576 PAILEQRE
+576 
-584 EVLSILK
+584 
-591 KVGVP
+591 
-596 YLTLDLEG
+596 
-604 FRSGSMDIHVK
+604 

>member
-1 MHMLDEAPL
+1 MGKTLYLECYSGISGDMTVGALLDLGAREEALREALEALPLKGYEIRIGRTKKCGIDACDFDVILEEEAHEYHHGEEAHEHFHDGELHEHAHEHLHEDGAEHSEHYHSAESHIHDHEHTHGEPEHYHEHTPADHCHDHSHDHPHTHGPEAHAHHHDHVHRHYADIMHMLDEASL

-15 ALAKKIFRIVG
+15 TLAKKIFRIVG

-62 DLGITETYV
+62 DLGITETYL

-128 TKKGLPK
+128 TKKGRPK
-135 TFVIRKIGMG
+135 SFVIRRIGMG

-158 AMIIEQ
+158 AMIIEPV
-164 AMNGLPAGNTV
+164 MNALPAGNAV
-175 EEPTRSVNAD
+175 EEITGSVNAD
-185 GDSQK
+185 GDAQK
-190 NGSFAQEKSSS
+190 SGSTASEKSSS

-242 IYMKKNRPACK
+242 IYMKKNRPAYK

-293 ETVMTPYGEV
+293 ETIMTPYGEV
-303 ELKICASGPGKL
+303 ELKICTSAGETYIYPEYDSIRRL
-315 IFTRNTDR
+315 VQE
-323 HPRTGSGNRPVLS
+323 TGRSYQ
-336 GNLSESGGRG
+336 EIYQ
-346 MEEKKERLKALLDEY
+346 KA
-361 TKGNACLA
+361 
-369 FSGGIDSSLILKLA
+369 
-383 QEAADR
+383 
-389 NGTKLY
+389 
-395 AVTFDTVLH
+395 V
-404 PKADREIASRV
+404 
-415 ARENHSIHEIISVDE
+415 
-430 LKQEEIRF
+430 
-438 NPKNRC
+438 
-444 YLCKKSLFSGLLD
+444 
-457 FARAHDA
+457 
-464 AVVMEGTNQDDL
+464 
-476 KQYRP
+476 
-481 GIQAVKELGVKSPL
+481 
-495 MEAGFTKAEIRAYAK
+495 
-510 DLGISVAER
+510 
-519 PSSPCLATRL
+519 
-529 PYGTEIDMALLKRI
+529 
-543 GEGEE
+543 EE
-548 ALRNLGL
+548 AWKKR
-555 KNVRIRV
+555 KN
-562 HGEIARLEVDSASF
+562 D
-576 PAILEQRE
+576 
-584 EVLSILK
+584 
-591 KVGVP
+591 
-596 YLTLDLEG
+596 
-604 FRSGSMDIHVK
+604 

>member
-1 MHMLDEAPL
+1 MGKTLYLECYSGISGDMTVGALLDLGAREEALREALEALPLNGYEITIGRTKKCGIDACDFDVILEEEAHEHHGGEAHAHEHEAEHCHDHSHDHPHTHGPEAHDHHHDHVHRHYADIMHMLDEAPL

-119 GAAIAAALR
+119 GAAIAAAFR

-135 TFVIRKIGMG
+135 TFVIHKIGMG

-158 AMIIEQ
+158 AMIIEPV
-164 AMNGLPAGNTV
+164 MNGLPAGNAV

-190 NGSFAQEKSSS
+190 NGSSAQKKSSS

-303 ELKICASGPGKL
+303 ELKICTSAGENYIYPEYDSIRGL
-315 IFTRNTDR
+315 VQE
-323 HPRTGSGNRPVLS
+323 TGRSYQ
-336 GNLSESGGRG
+336 EIYQ
-346 MEEKKERLKALLDEY
+346 KA
-361 TKGNACLA
+361 
-369 FSGGIDSSLILKLA
+369 
-383 QEAADR
+383 
-389 NGTKLY
+389 
-395 AVTFDTVLH
+395 V
-404 PKADREIASRV
+404 
-415 ARENHSIHEIISVDE
+415 
-430 LKQEEIRF
+430 
-438 NPKNRC
+438 
-444 YLCKKSLFSGLLD
+444 
-457 FARAHDA
+457 
-464 AVVMEGTNQDDL
+464 
-476 KQYRP
+476 
-481 GIQAVKELGVKSPL
+481 
-495 MEAGFTKAEIRAYAK
+495 
-510 DLGISVAER
+510 
-519 PSSPCLATRL
+519 
-529 PYGTEIDMALLKRI
+529 
-543 GEGEE
+543 EE
-548 ALRNLGL
+548 AWKKR
-555 KNVRIRV
+555 KN
-562 HGEIARLEVDSASF
+562 D
-576 PAILEQRE
+576 
-584 EVLSILK
+584 
-591 KVGVP
+591 
-596 YLTLDLEG
+596 
-604 FRSGSMDIHVK
+604 